1 MYRAFND
8 LKEMKSFIVQQT
20 GLKGLNVEVDHNL
33 LVEPAYAEV
42 KILDQ
47 SIATVVLEVAET
59 AGTRVQEALVLFDE
73 SELAKLKTISDNAE
87 LIKALV
93 AEDHVNMIDV
103 GDNVIN
109 FDYAFTNQVSLTLN
123 SIDVDVEIIQ
133 ADKTLSKV
141 VEYDVFDN
149 IIEIVKEM
157 ICSADT
163 SKIN

>member
-8 LKEMKSFIVQQT
+8 LKEMKSFIVKQT

-47 SIATVVLEVAET
+47 SIATIVLEVGET
-59 AGTRVQEALVLFDE
+59 TGTRIQEDLVLFDE
-73 SELAKLKTISDNAE
+73 SEIAKLKTISDNAE
-87 LIKALV
+87 LIKAL
-93 AEDHVNMIDV
+93 ATEDHVNMIDV
-103 GDNVIN
+103 GDDVIN

-141 VEYDVFDN
+141 VEYDAFDN
-149 IIEIVKEM
+149 IIEIIKEE
-157 ICSADT
+157 IGHVDPIQT
-163 SKIN
+163 K

>member
-73 SELAKLKTISDNAE
+73 SELAKLKTISDNVE
-87 LIKALV
+87 LIKALA

-149 IIEIVKEM
+149 IIEIVKEE
-157 ICSADT
+157 ISHVD
-163 SKIN
+163 SI

>member
-47 SIATVVLEVAET
+47 PIATIVLEVGET

-73 SELAKLKTISDNAE
+73 SEIAKLKTISDNAE
-87 LIKALV
+87 LIKAL
-93 AEDHVNMIDV
+93 ATEDNVNMVDV
-103 GDNVIN
+103 GDDVIN

-133 ADKTLSKV
+133 ADQTLSKV
-141 VEYDVFDN
+141 VEYDVFDD
-149 IIEIVKEM
+149 IIEIVKEE
-157 ICSADT
+157 IGHVDSIE
-163 SKIN
+163 IN

>member
-87 LIKALV
+87 LIKALA

-149 IIEIVKEM
+149 IIEIVKEE
-157 ICSADT
+157 ISHVD
-163 SKIN
+163 SI

>member
-73 SELAKLKTISDNAE
+73 SELAKLKKISDNAE

-149 IIEIVKEM
+149 IIEIVKEE
-157 ICSADT
+157 ISHVD
-163 SKIN
+163 SI

>member
-8 LKEMKSFIVQQT
+8 LKEMKSFIVKQT

-47 SIATVVLEVAET
+47 SIATIVLEVGET
-59 AGTRVQEALVLFDE
+59 TGTRVQEDLVLFDE
-73 SELAKLKTISDNAE
+73 SEIAKLKTISDNAE
-87 LIKALV
+87 LIKAL
-93 AEDHVNMIDV
+93 ATEDHVNMIDI
-103 GDNVIN
+103 GDDVIN

-149 IIEIVKEM
+149 IIESIKEE
-157 ICSADT
+157 IGHVDPIQT
-163 SKIN
+163 K

>member
-8 LKEMKSFIVQQT
+8 LKEMKSFIVKQT

-47 SIATVVLEVAET
+47 SIATIVLEVGET
-59 AGTRVQEALVLFDE
+59 TGTRVQEDLVLFDE
-73 SELAKLKTISDNAE
+73 SEIAKLKTISDNAE
-87 LIKALV
+87 LIKAL
-93 AEDHVNMIDV
+93 ATEDHVNMIDI
-103 GDNVIN
+103 GDDVIN

-149 IIEIVKEM
+149 IIEIIKEE
-157 ICSADT
+157 IGHVDPIQT
-163 SKIN
+163 K

>member
-1 MYRAFND
+1 MYLAFND
-8 LKEMKSFIVQQT
+8 LKQMKSFIVQQT

-47 SIATVVLEVAET
+47 SIATIVLEVGET
-59 AGTRVQEALVLFDE
+59 TGTRVQEDLVLFDE
-73 SELAKLKTISDNAE
+73 SEIAKLKTISDNAE
-87 LIKALV
+87 LIKAL
-93 AEDHVNMIDV
+93 ATEDHVNMIDV
-103 GDNVIN
+103 EDDVIN

-123 SIDVDVEIIQ
+123 SIDVDIEIIQ

-149 IIEIVKEM
+149 IIEIVKEE
-157 ICSADT
+157 IGHVDPIQT
-163 SKIN
+163 K

>member
-8 LKEMKSFIVQQT
+8 LKQMKSFIVKQT
-20 GLKGLNVEVDHNL
+20 GLKGLNVEADHNL

-47 SIATVVLEVAET
+47 SIATILLEVGET
-59 AGTRVQEALVLFDE
+59 TGTRVHEDLVLFDE
-73 SELAKLKTISDNAE
+73 SEIAKLKTISDNAE
-87 LIKALV
+87 LIKAL
-93 AEDHVNMIDV
+93 ATEDHVNMIDV
-103 GDNVIN
+103 GDDVIN

-149 IIEIVKEM
+149 IIEIIKE
-157 ICSADT
+157 
-163 SKIN
+163 KIGHVDPIQTK

>member
-8 LKEMKSFIVQQT
+8 LKEMKSFIIEQT
-20 GLKGLNVEVDHNL
+20 DLQGLNVEVDHNL

-47 SIATVVLEVAET
+47 TIAMIVLEVAET

-73 SELAKLKTISDNAE
+73 NELAKLKTISGNAE
-87 LIKALV
+87 LIKALA
-93 AEDHVNMIDV
+93 AENHVNMIEV
-103 GDNVIN
+103 GDNLIN

-141 VEYDVFDN
+141 VEYDEFDN
-149 IIEIVKEM
+149 IIELVKEE
-157 ICSADT
+157 IGHVDPIE
-163 SKIN
+163 IN

>member
-8 LKEMKSFIVQQT
+8 LKEMKSFIVQRA

-149 IIEIVKEM
+149 IIEIVKEE
-157 ICSADT
+157 ISHVD
-163 SKIN
+163 SI

>member
-149 IIEIVKEM
+149 IIEIVKEE
-157 ICSADT
+157 ISHVD
-163 SKIN
+163 SI

>member
-8 LKEMKSFIVQQT
+8 LKEMKSFIIEQT

-47 SIATVVLEVAET
+47 PIATIVLEVAET
-59 AGTRVQEALVLFDE
+59 AVTRVQGALVLFDE
-73 SELAKLKTISDNAE
+73 NELAKLKTISDNAE
-87 LIKALV
+87 LIKALA
-93 AEDHVNMIDV
+93 AENHVNMIEV
-103 GDNVIN
+103 GDNLIN

-123 SIDVDVEIIQ
+123 SIDIGIEIIQ

-141 VEYDVFDN
+141 VEYDAFDN
-149 IIEIVKEM
+149 IIELVKEE
-157 ICSADT
+157 IGHVYPIE
-163 SKIN
+163 IN

>member
-8 LKEMKSFIVQQT
+8 LKEMKSFIIQQT

-33 LVEPAYAEV
+33 IVEPAYAEV
-42 KILDQ
+42 RILDQ
-47 SIATVVLEVAET
+47 TITTIFLEVAET

-73 SELAKLKTISDNAE
+73 NELDKLKTISDNAG
-87 LIKALV
+87 LIKALA
-93 AEDHVNMIDV
+93 AEDHANMIDV

-109 FDYAFTNQVSLTLN
+109 FDYASTNQVSLTLN

>member
-8 LKEMKSFIVQQT
+8 LKEMKSFIIQQT
-20 GLKGLNVEVDHNL
+20 GLKCLNVEVDHNL
-33 LVEPAYAEV
+33 MVEPAYAEV
-42 KILDQ
+42 RILDQ
-47 SIATVVLEVAET
+47 TITTVVLEVAET

-73 SELAKLKTISDNAE
+73 NELDKLKTISDNAE
-87 LIKALV
+87 LIKALA
-93 AEDHVNMIDV
+93 AEDHVSMIGV

-109 FDYAFTNQVSLTLN
+109 FDYALTNQVSLTLN

-149 IIEIVKEM
+149 IIEIVKDE
-157 ICSADT
+157 ISHVD
-163 SKIN
+163 SR

>member
-8 LKEMKSFIVQQT
+8 LKEMKNFIIKQT
-20 GLKGLNVEVDHNL
+20 GLKELNVEVDHNL

-47 SIATVVLEVAET
+47 TITTIVLEVAET

-73 SELAKLKTISDNAE
+73 HELAKLKTISDNAG
-87 LIKALV
+87 LIKALA
-93 AEDHVNMIDV
+93 AEDRVNVIEV
-103 GDNVIN
+103 GDDVIN

-133 ADKTLSKV
+133 ADKTLYKV
-141 VEYDVFDN
+141 VEYDEFDN
-149 IIEIVKEM
+149 IIEIIKEE
-157 ICSADT
+157 IGHVDPIE
-163 SKIN
+163 IN

>member
-33 LVEPAYAEV
+33 IVEPAYAEV
-42 KILDQ
+42 RILDQ
-47 SIATVVLEVAET
+47 TITTIFLEVAET
-59 AGTRVQEALVLFDE
+59 AGTRAQEALVLFDE
-73 SELAKLKTISDNAE
+73 NELDKLKTISDNVE
-87 LIKALV
+87 LIKAL
-93 AEDHVNMIDV
+93 ATEDHVNMIDV
-103 GDNVIN
+103 GDNVVN
-109 FDYAFTNQVSLTLN
+109 FDYALTNQVSLTLN

-157 ICSADT
+157 ICSVDT
-163 SKIN
+163 NKIN

>member
-8 LKEMKSFIVQQT
+8 LKEMKRFIVGQT

-47 SIATVVLEVAET
+47 TITAITLEVAET
-59 AGTRVQEALVLFDE
+59 AGTRVQEALVLFE
-73 SELAKLKTISDNAE
+73 ENELAKLKTISDNTE
-87 LIKALV
+87 LIKSLA
-93 AEDHVNMIDV
+93 AEDHINMIEV
-103 GDNVIN
+103 GDDVIN
-109 FDYAFTNQVSLTLN
+109 FDYALTNQVGLTLN

-141 VEYDVFDN
+141 VEYDEFDN
-149 IIEIVKEM
+149 IIEIVKGVIGHVDPIE
-157 ICSADT
+157 
-163 SKIN
+163 IN

>member
-73 SELAKLKTISDNAE
+73 NELDKLKTISDNAE

-93 AEDHVNMIDV
+93 AEDHVSMIGV

-109 FDYAFTNQVSLTLN
+109 FDYALTNQVSLTLN

-149 IIEIVKEM
+149 IIEIVKEE
-157 ICSADT
+157 ISHVD
-163 SKIN
+163 SI

>member
-8 LKEMKSFIVQQT
+8 LKEMKRFIVGQT

-47 SIATVVLEVAET
+47 TITTITLEVAET
-59 AGTRVQEALVLFDE
+59 AGTRVREALVLFDE
-73 SELAKLKTISDNAE
+73 SEIAKLKTISDNAA

-123 SIDVDVEIIQ
+123 SIDVDIEIIQ

-141 VEYDVFDN
+141 VEYDVFDD
-149 IIEIVKEM
+149 IIEIVKEE
-157 ICSADT
+157 ISHVD
-163 SKIN
+163 SI